1 MKKIALLGS
10 TGSIGLNTLDIVR
23 RFPDKFELTS
33 VCCKSSID
41 VLAGQI
47 KEFNPE
53 IASVF
58 EEKDAQELKSKIG
71 SNTDTKIVF
80 GDEGYREC
88 VSLSEVDTVVSAIVG
103 SAGLRPTIEAL
114 YAGKEVALA
123 NKESLVAAGD
133 IVINEAK
140 KRNLKILP
148 IDSEHSAIFQCLEG
162 NRKKEVSKIFL
173 TASGGPFRKKDVSEF
188 KNITPNQALNHPTWS
203 MGAKISIDS
212 ATLMNK
218 GLEIIEACFLFDVS
232 PEMIE
237 VVVHPQSIVHSM
249 VGYIDGSIIA
259 QLGKPDMREAILYS
273 LSWPERFETDFGFP
287 DFSMLDLNF
296 EKPDFNKFR
305 SLGFAL
311 EAASVKKS
319 MPCTMNAANEEAVY
333 AFLNKRIR
341 FDQIFEV
348 VENVMKTHKVFSFSS
363 IEDVFYA
370 DYQAR
375 SKALEY
381 IANNH

>member
-1 MKKIALLGS
+1 MKKIAVLGS

-23 RFPDKFELTS
+23 RFPDKFQITS
-33 VCCKSSID
+33 LCCKSSLD
-41 VLAGQI
+41 VLAEQI
-47 KEFNPE
+47 KEFRPQT
-53 IASVF
+53 AAVL
-58 EEKDAQELKSKIG
+58 EEKDALKLKSKLKGI
-71 SNTDTKIVF
+71 TDTNIVF
-80 GDEGYREC
+80 GDNGFREA
-88 VSLSEVDTVVSAIVG
+88 VSSDEVDVVVSAIVG
-103 SAGLRPTIEAL
+103 SAGLKPTIEAI
-114 YAGKEVALA
+114 YAKKEIALA

-162 NRKKEVSKIFL
+162 NQKKEVSKIFL
-173 TASGGPFRKKDVSEF
+173 TASGGPFRKKDISEF
-188 KNITPNQALNHPTWS
+188 KNITPEQALNHPTWS

-218 GLEIIEACFLFDVS
+218 GLEIIEACFLFDIS

-249 VGYIDGSIIA
+249 VGYVDGSIIA

-273 LSWPERFETDFGFP
+273 LSWPKRFETDFGFP
-287 DFSMLDLNF
+287 DFSKLNLSF
-296 EKPDFNKFR
+296 EAPDFNKFR
-305 SLGFAL
+305 SLGFAF
-311 EAASVKKS
+311 EAALVKKS
-319 MPCTMNAANEEAVY
+319 LPCTMNAANEEAVY
-333 AFLNKRIR
+333 AFLNKKIR
-341 FDQIFEV
+341 FDRIFDV
-348 VENVMKTHKVFSFSS
+348 VENVMKNHRVFSFSS

-370 DYQAR
+370 DHQAR

-381 IANNH
+381 ISNNH

>member
-1 MKKIALLGS
+1 MKKIAVLGS

-23 RFPDKFELTS
+23 RFPEKFEIISLS
-33 VCCKSSID
+33 CKSSID
-41 VLAGQI
+41 ALADQI
-47 KEFNPE
+47 IEFRPK
-53 IASVF
+53 IASVL
-58 EEKDAQELKSKIG
+58 EKKDAHELKSRLG
-71 SNTDTKIVF
+71 NNTSTKIVF
-80 GDEGYREC
+80 GDEGYKEA
-88 VSLSEVDTVVSAIVG
+88 VSLKDVDVVVSAIVG
-103 SAGLRPTIEAL
+103 TAGLRPTIEAL
-114 YAGKEVALA
+114 YANKEIALA
-123 NKESLVAAGD
+123 NKESLVAAGA

-162 NRKKEVSKIFL
+162 NQKKEVSKIFL
-173 TASGGPFRKKDVSEF
+173 TASGGPFRKKEISEF
-188 KNITPNQALNHPTWS
+188 KNITPEQALNHPTWS

-218 GLEIIEACFLFDVS
+218 GLEIIEACVLFDLT

-237 VVVHPQSIVHSM
+237 VVIHPQSIVHSM
-249 VGYIDGSIIA
+249 VGYVDGSIIA

-273 LSWPERFETDFGFP
+273 LSWPERFGTNFGFP
-287 DFSMLDLNF
+287 DFSTLNLNF

-305 SLGFAL
+305 SLGFAF
-311 EAASVKKS
+311 EAASIKKS

-333 AFLNKRIR
+333 AFLKGKIR
-341 FDQIFEV
+341 FDQIYDI
-348 VENVMKTHKVFSFSS
+348 VENVMKNHNVFSFSS

-370 DYQAR
+370 DKQAR

>member
-1 MKKIALLGS
+1 MKKIAVLGS
-10 TGSIGLNTLDIVR
+10 TGSIGINTLDIAR
-23 RFPDKFELTS
+23 RFPDKFQITS
-33 VCCKSSID
+33 LCCKSSID
-41 VLAGQI
+41 ILAGQI
-47 KEFNPE
+47 KEFRPKT
-53 IASVF
+53 ASVL
-58 EEKDAQELKSKIG
+58 EQKDALELKSRIG
-71 SNTDTKIVF
+71 RSTDTKILF
-80 GDEGYREC
+80 GEEGYREC
-88 VSLSEVDTVVSAIVG
+88 VSSGDVDTVVSAIVG
-103 SAGLRPTIEAL
+103 SAGLRPTVEAL

-140 KRNLKILP
+140 KRNIKILP

-162 NRKKEVSKIFL
+162 NSKKEAAKIFL
-173 TASGGPFRKKDVSEF
+173 TASGGPFRKKDISGF
-188 KNITPNQALNHPTWS
+188 KDITPEQALNHPTWS

-218 GLEIIEACFLFDVS
+218 GLEIIEACFLFDVP
-232 PEMIE
+232 PEIIE
-237 VVVHPQSIVHSM
+237 VVIHPQSIVHSM
-249 VGYIDGSIIA
+249 VGYVDGSIIA

-273 LSWPERFETDFGFP
+273 LSWPDRYQTDFGFP

-305 SLGFAL
+305 SLGFAY

-341 FDQIFEV
+341 FDQIFDV
-348 VENVMKTHKVFSFSS
+348 VENVMKTHEVFSFSS

-370 DYQAR
+370 DRQAR

-381 IANNH
+381 IADNH

>member
-1 MKKIALLGS
+1 MKKIAVLGS

-23 RFPDKFELTS
+23 RFPEKFEITS
-33 VCCKSSID
+33 LSCKSSID

-47 KEFNPE
+47 MEFRPE
-53 IASVF
+53 IASVL
-58 EEKDAQELKSKIG
+58 EKKDAMDLKSRLGG
-71 SNTDTKIVF
+71 SISTKIVF
-80 GDEGYREC
+80 GDEGYKEA
-88 VSLSEVDTVVSAIVG
+88 VSLKNVDVVVSAIVG
-103 SAGLRPTIEAL
+103 SAGLKPTIEAI
-114 YAGKEVALA
+114 YADKEIALA

-148 IDSEHSAIFQCLEG
+148 VDSEHSAIFQCLEG
-162 NRKKEVSKIFL
+162 NRKKEAAKIFL
-173 TASGGPFRKKDVSEF
+173 TASGGPFRKKDISEF
-188 KNITPNQALNHPTWS
+188 KNITPEQALNHPTWS

-218 GLEIIEACFLFDVS
+218 GLEIIEACVLFDLP

-249 VGYIDGSIIA
+249 VGYVDGSIIA

-273 LSWPERFETDFGFP
+273 LSWPERYETNFGFP

-296 EKPDFNKFR
+296 EKPDFEKFR
-305 SLGFAL
+305 SLSLAFESAL
-311 EAASVKKS
+311 VRKS

-333 AFLNKRIR
+333 AFLRKEIR

-348 VENVMKTHKVFSFSS
+348 VENVMNKHNVFSFSS

-370 DYQAR
+370 DHQAR

>member
-1 MKKIALLGS
+1 MKKIAVLGS

-23 RFPDKFELTS
+23 RFPDKFQITS
-33 VCCKSSID
+33 LCCKSSLD
-41 VLAGQI
+41 VLAEQI
-47 KEFNPE
+47 KEFRPQT
-53 IASVF
+53 AAVL
-58 EEKDAQELKSKIG
+58 EEKDALKLKSKLKGI
-71 SNTDTKIVF
+71 TDTNIVF
-80 GDEGYREC
+80 GDNGFREA
-88 VSLSEVDTVVSAIVG
+88 VSSDEVDVVVSAIVG
-103 SAGLRPTIEAL
+103 SAGLKPTIEAI
-114 YAGKEVALA
+114 YAKKEIALA

-162 NRKKEVSKIFL
+162 NQKKEVSKIFL
-173 TASGGPFRKKDVSEF
+173 TASGGPFRKKGISEF
-188 KNITPNQALNHPTWS
+188 KNITPEQALNHPTWS

-218 GLEIIEACFLFDVS
+218 GLEIIEACFLFDIS

-249 VGYIDGSIIA
+249 VGYVDGSIIA

-273 LSWPERFETDFGFP
+273 LSWPKRFETDFGFP
-287 DFSMLDLNF
+287 DFSKLNLSF
-296 EKPDFNKFR
+296 EAPDFNKFR
-305 SLGFAL
+305 SLGFAF
-311 EAASVKKS
+311 EAALVKKS
-319 MPCTMNAANEEAVY
+319 LPCTMNAANEEAVY
-333 AFLNKRIR
+333 AFLNKKIR
-341 FDQIFEV
+341 FDRIFDV
-348 VENVMKTHKVFSFSS
+348 VENVMKNHRVFSFSS

-370 DYQAR
+370 DHQAR

-381 IANNH
+381 ISNNH

>member
-1 MKKIALLGS
+1 MKKIAVLGS

-23 RFPDKFELTS
+23 RFPEKFKITS
-33 VCCKSSID
+33 LSCKSSID
-41 VLAGQI
+41 ALVEQI
-47 KEFNPE
+47 IEFRPI

-58 EEKDAQELKSKIG
+58 EKKDAYELKSRLG
-71 SNTDTKIVF
+71 NNTSTKIVF
-80 GDEGYREC
+80 GDEGYKEA
-88 VSLSEVDTVVSAIVG
+88 VSLKDVDVVVSAIVG
-103 SAGLRPTIEAL
+103 TAGLRPTIEAI
-114 YAGKEVALA
+114 YANKEIALA

-162 NRKKEVSKIFL
+162 NQKKEVSKIFL
-173 TASGGPFRKKDVSEF
+173 TASGGPFRKKEISEF
-188 KNITPNQALNHPTWS
+188 KNITPEQALNHPTWS

-218 GLEIIEACFLFDVS
+218 GLEIIEACVLFDLP
-232 PEMIE
+232 PEKIE

-249 VGYIDGSIIA
+249 VGYVDGSIIA

-273 LSWPERFETDFGFP
+273 LSWPERFETNFGFP
-287 DFSMLDLNF
+287 DFTMLDLNF

-305 SLGFAL
+305 SLEFAF
-311 EAASVKKS
+311 EAASIKKS

-333 AFLNKRIR
+333 AFLKGKIR
-341 FDQIFEV
+341 FDQIYDI
-348 VENVMKTHKVFSFSS
+348 VENVMKNHNVFSFSS

-370 DYQAR
+370 DKQAR

>member
-1 MKKIALLGS
+1 MKKIAVLGS

-23 RFPDKFELTS
+23 RFPEKFEITS
-33 VCCKSSID
+33 LSCKSSID

-47 KEFNPE
+47 MEFRPE
-53 IASVF
+53 IASVL
-58 EEKDAQELKSKIG
+58 EKKDAMDLKSRLGG
-71 SNTDTKIVF
+71 SISTKIVF
-80 GDEGYREC
+80 GDEGYREA
-88 VSLSEVDTVVSAIVG
+88 VSLKNVDVVVSAIVG
-103 SAGLRPTIEAL
+103 SAGLKPTIEAI
-114 YAGKEVALA
+114 YADKEIALA

-148 IDSEHSAIFQCLEG
+148 VDSEHSAIFQCLEG
-162 NRKKEVSKIFL
+162 NRKKEAAKIFL
-173 TASGGPFRKKDVSEF
+173 TASGGPFRKKDISEF
-188 KNITPNQALNHPTWS
+188 KNITPEQALNHPTWS

-218 GLEIIEACFLFDVS
+218 GLEIIEACVLFDLP

-249 VGYIDGSIIA
+249 VGYVDGSIIA

-273 LSWPERFETDFGFP
+273 LSWPERYETNFGFP

-296 EKPDFNKFR
+296 EKPDFEKFR
-305 SLGFAL
+305 SLSLAFESAL
-311 EAASVKKS
+311 VRKS

-333 AFLNKRIR
+333 AFLRKEIR

-348 VENVMKTHKVFSFSS
+348 VENVMNKHNVFSFSS

-370 DYQAR
+370 DHHAR

>member
-1 MKKIALLGS
+1 MKKIAVLGS

-23 RFPDKFELTS
+23 RFPDKFQITS
-33 VCCKSSID
+33 LCCKSSLD
-41 VLAGQI
+41 VLAEQI
-47 KEFNPE
+47 KEFRPQT
-53 IASVF
+53 AAVL
-58 EEKDAQELKSKIG
+58 EEKDALKLKSKLKGI
-71 SNTDTKIVF
+71 TDTNIVF
-80 GDEGYREC
+80 GDNGFREA
-88 VSLSEVDTVVSAIVG
+88 VSSDEVDVVVSAIVG
-103 SAGLRPTIEAL
+103 SAGLKPTIEAI
-114 YAGKEVALA
+114 YAKKEIALA

-162 NRKKEVSKIFL
+162 NQKKEVSKIFL
-173 TASGGPFRKKDVSEF
+173 TASGGPFRKKDISEF
-188 KNITPNQALNHPTWS
+188 KNITPEQALNHPTWS

-218 GLEIIEACFLFDVS
+218 GLEIIEACFLFDIS

-249 VGYIDGSIIA
+249 VGYVDGSIIA

-273 LSWPERFETDFGFP
+273 LSWPKRFETDFGFP
-287 DFSMLDLNF
+287 DFSKLNLSF
-296 EKPDFNKFR
+296 EAPDFNKFR
-305 SLGFAL
+305 SLGFAF
-311 EAASVKKS
+311 EAALVKKS

-333 AFLNKRIR
+333 AFLNKKIR
-341 FDQIFEV
+341 FDRIFDV
-348 VENVMKTHKVFSFSS
+348 VENVMKNHRVFSFSS

-370 DYQAR
+370 DHQAR

-381 IANNH
+381 ISNNH